1 MKNRLLFIVLL
12 ISAQCVFSQYA
23 FPTQSAVGGAMGGCG
38 AALGDFWSRVGS
50 VAGIAKL
57 ERPSVGLSFRNNFLL
72 SELSYKSV
80 AIALPVTK
88 NGSLGTSYTHFG
100 NADYNE
106 QRVNLMYAQ
115 KFGHMF
121 ALGVELDYLHSGVS
135 DAYYE
140 SANLFTF
147 GVGLQFYPSNTLTVG
162 VHVFNPISM
171 HYKTEVKMDVPALF
185 RAGVAYNFIKNATAT
200 VDFVKDMNYDS
211 DLRFGL
217 EYTFFDFVN
226 ARIGFSTTP
235 MVYSFGIG
243 IDRSSWG
250 VDIAMMMHS
259 ILGITPQISA
269 MYKF

>member
-1 MKNRLLFIVLL
+1 MKKTLLFIALA
-12 ISAQCVFSQYA
+12 ICAKASFSQFA

-38 AALGDFWSRVGS
+38 VALDDFWSRVGS

-80 AIALPVTK
+80 AFALPVTK
-88 NGSLGTSYTHFG
+88 SGSLGTIYTHFG

-121 ALGVELDYLHSGVS
+121 ALGVEFDYLHSGVS
-135 DAYYE
+135 EAGYE

-147 GVGLQFYPSNTLTVG
+147 GVGLQFYPTSTLTIG
-162 VHVFNPISM
+162 AHIFNPIST

-200 VDFVKDMNYDS
+200 MDFVKDMNHNS

-226 ARIGFSTTP
+226 ARIGFATQQLT
-235 MVYSFGIG
+235 YSFGVG

-250 VDIAMMMHS
+250 VDLAMQVHPT
-259 ILGITPQISA
+259 LGVTPQISA
-269 MYKF
+269 VYKF